1 MKFIEWFT
9 GAVNQ
14 QCIVLKPVTLLLL
27 LLESSSRGGGAQ
39 DPKRRCGVGEGKEE
53 TAMI

>member
-27 LLESSSRGGGAQ
+27 LLESSSRGGGLRTQ
-39 DPKRRCGVGEGKEE
+39 REGVELVKGRRRLP
-53 TAMI
+53 

>member
-9 GAVNQ
+9 GVVNQ
-14 QCIVLKPVTLLLL
+14 QVYSSKPGDFTSAPAGVQLPRRQT
-27 LLESSSRGGGAQ
+27 Q

-53 TAMI
+53 TAII